1 MVNNLTIQVKR
12 HQTTRHVVSAI
23 AGTCLFVSQQAVA
36 TLFDVIQPYVATQLT
51 YDSNVIRLPTGFTP
65 DLSGN
70 HTNPASF
77 IKQVSAGLA
86 VKWQFSQQEITADV
100 SVNKNLYSNFRE
112 LDYTGHTFLG
122 QWNWRATSKLK
133 GELSYSNR
141 LAMGNFSQINRLILD
156 NLENREIYLAG
167 GRYEFIQDWFLR
179 AQFTRSSLR
188 YAALERQ
195 ASDLLEISQEYGI
208 RYLNVRENMLG
219 FRVIMTDGKYTTRSD
234 SYAIS
239 SGLDNGYT
247 RMTYDLEGKWNYS
260 VKTRFRADIGYLSQE
275 YKHIKSRNFSNIVGR
290 GDILWEAT
298 KKLSFFLEVWREVS
312 SADTL
317 TASFILANGVA
328 LTPKWTWSETP
339 KIQVELPISYI
350 QQDSLG
356 TIVQGSSSTLPA
368 TKSNLS
374 DVRLNLNYTPIPN
387 IEMIAFVAY
396 QNRSSNNPLRSY
408 TDEMVGLTV
417 KASF

>member
-1 MVNNLTIQVKR
+1 
-12 HQTTRHVVSAI
+12 
-23 AGTCLFVSQQAVA
+23 
-36 TLFDVIQPYVATQLT
+36 
-51 YDSNVIRLPTGFTP
+51 
-65 DLSGN
+65 
-70 HTNPASF
+70 
-77 IKQVSAGLA
+77 
-86 VKWQFSQQEITADV
+86 
-100 SVNKNLYSNFRE
+100 
-112 LDYTGHTFLG
+112 
-122 QWNWRATSKLK
+122 
-133 GELSYSNR
+133 
-141 LAMGNFSQINRLILD
+141 
-156 NLENREIYLAG
+156 
-167 GRYEFIQDWFLR
+167 
-179 AQFTRSSLR
+179 
-188 YAALERQ
+188 
-195 ASDLLEISQEYGI
+195 
-208 RYLNVRENMLG
+208 
-219 FRVIMTDGKYTTRSD
+219 
-234 SYAIS
+234 
-239 SGLDNGYT
+239 
-247 RMTYDLEGKWNYS
+247 
-260 VKTRFRADIGYLSQE
+260 
-275 YKHIKSRNFSNIVGR
+275 
-290 GDILWEAT
+290 
-298 KKLSFFLEVWREVS
+298 VWREVS